1 MEGLELERKR
11 AICTKAALGPGVRKC
26 HVHVFNLFR
35 SDVLSERRREGVKA
49 NISKSGRI
57 FLLFV
62 RVISNI
68 KHFSLTNK
76 VFPCSVQETQEEG
89 HGDSGAFQL
98 AETGGANMAP
108 KSGELSGSISRID
121 GALVLLAS

>member
-11 AICTKAALGPGVRKC
+11 AICTKAALGPGVRNMHPC

-35 SDVLSERRREGVKA
+35 SDVLSERRGEGVKA
-49 NISKSGRI
+49 NNSKSGRM
-57 FLLFV
+57 FLFV

-89 HGDSGAFQL
+89 HGDSDAFPL
-98 AETGGANMAP
+98 AETGVLTWHEKRP
-108 KSGELSGSISRID
+108 KR
-121 GALVLLAS
+121 